1 MLVGDNV
8 TGAYCPMCRNNGSPA
23 VQAMRDN
30 VNCFCLMGHRMP
42 HAQFWAMKPDM
53 MKTEVRFT
61 PGAGDVKVEIWCNQ
75 EVFMKAKEALGE
87 RFHPTIA
94 SLVRSGMAGEPV
106 LIDGQQAAE
115 LRKLGVKNGAE
126 MLATAKLVNELTGNN
141 ESLVSKLN
149 EWESRFA
156 KAIGGGE

>member
-23 VQAMRDN
+23 VQALRDN
-30 VNCFCLMGHRMP
+30 VDCFCVMGHRMP
-42 HAQFWAMKPDM
+42 HATFWSMNPDM

-61 PGAGDVKVEIWCNQ
+61 PGANDVKAEIWVNQ

-87 RFHPTIA
+87 RFNPTIA
-94 SLVRSGMAGEPV
+94 SLIRSCMAGEPV
-106 LIDGQQAAE
+106 LIDGQQATE

-126 MLATAKLVNELTGNN
+126 MLATAKLVNELTGQN
-141 ESLVSKLN
+141 EALVGKLN
-149 EWESRFA
+149 EWETRFA
-156 KAIGGGE
+156 KALNGGE